1 MDSDISVQGGM
12 NAIPG
17 VVAILGGRIAIL
29 GGLFTTPHYFGDG
42 LSLSSGLSLTVDV
55 RVFKLKP
62 TVSRNC

>member
-17 VVAILGGRIAIL
+17 IVAILGGRIAIL
-29 GGLFTTPHYFGDG
+29 GGRLTTPHYFGDG

-55 RVFKLKP
+55 
-62 TVSRNC
+62 T